1 MFYIK
6 VKGNFSAAHRIYGYP
21 GDCSNL
27 HGHNWKVKIVIASS
41 ELDELGMACDFR
53 EAKKILNDSLGELD
67 HSYLNDIPDFEGKN
81 PTSERIA
88 KKLYDDISAQLPE
101 NLDLQS
107 VEIFESDTSS
117 VEYRPE

>member
-1 MFYIK
+1 MFLIK
-6 VKGNFSAAHRIYGYP
+6 VKGNFSAAHQICDYP

-27 HGHNWKVKIVIASS
+27 HGHNWKVQIVIASS

-53 EAKKILNDSLGELD
+53 EAKKILNDSLSELD
-67 HSYLNDIPDFEGKN
+67 HSYLNDIPDFEGEN

-88 KKLYDDISAQLPE
+88 KTLYDNISAQLPE
-101 NLDLQS
+101 HLDLQS

-117 VEYRPE
+117 VEYRP